1 MSPSFFFVAAREW
14 TRRGLEEQ
22 KRGCPHGPTTGVKV
36 DFFRKQENRLM
47 HYLHFPPSPPSNP
60 HTFFFFFL
68 YTYLHL
74 FPRSVLTL
82 KLSLSHTHTKN
93 IQVQLFHGTF
103 CLWKSSKVSLDNRP
117 GLLETVGEFLFP
129 LPDFAPSMSHFNFD
143 FFFSFSLIAKLI
155 SHVLF
160 CLPLKKQNKVILVHV
175 SIYSIVSD
183 RERTDGGISFCR
195 ALRHFHTC

>member
-60 HTFFFFFL
+60 HTFFFFL

-74 FPRSVLTL
+74 FPRSVLPL
-82 KLSLSHTHTKN
+82 KLSVFLSHTHKTAKCN
-93 IQVQLFHGTF
+93 FFMAHSV
-103 CLWKSSKVSLDNRP
+103 CESPPKSALTTDRGCWRLSESFF
-117 GLLETVGEFLFP
+117 FLFQT
-129 LPDFAPSMSHFNFD
+129 
-143 FFFSFSLIAKLI
+143 SLRLT
-155 SHVLF
+155 L
-160 CLPLKKQNKVILVHV
+160 
-175 SIYSIVSD
+175 
-183 RERTDGGISFCR
+183 T
-195 ALRHFHTC
+195 